1 MWRSCKRY
9 PSFNSSLRFYQA
21 NSGPV
26 CFSVDF
32 DFERKKQV
40 NPAKLLA
47 FHARCP
53 AAGHGISGS
62 YNVQPQNREK
72 RAPSRLTLM
81 RTALFWY
88 AVPNKAPVLSHLWP
102 GIFLFLLHPWNDQ
115 HTFLWRSRAWCTLPK
130 AAGMLRSKPHH
141 YQSGLAIPSGCTQL
155 SSSPAHIKLPLC
167 ISARPGFVWVC

>member
-1 MWRSCKRY
+1 M
-9 PSFNSSLRFYQA
+9 FL
-21 NSGPV
+21 GPV
-26 CFSVDF
+26 CFSAGF

-88 AVPNKAPVLSHLWP
+88 SVPNKALDENKQL
-102 GIFLFLLHPWNDQ
+102 I
-115 HTFLWRSRAWCTLPK
+115 
-130 AAGMLRSKPHH
+130 
-141 YQSGLAIPSGCTQL
+141 LAILQNQNLGNLVECAQ
-155 SSSPAHIKLPLC
+155 
-167 ISARPGFVWVC
+167 

>member
-26 CFSVDF
+26 CFSVGF

-72 RAPSRLTLM
+72 RAPSRLMLM

-88 AVPNKAPVLSHLWP
+88 SVPNKALDENKQL
-102 GIFLFLLHPWNDQ
+102 I
-115 HTFLWRSRAWCTLPK
+115 
-130 AAGMLRSKPHH
+130 
-141 YQSGLAIPSGCTQL
+141 LAILQNQNLGNLAECAQYV
-155 SSSPAHIKLPLC
+155 SS
-167 ISARPGFVWVC
+167 